1 MVLTTCH
8 HPAIMFV
15 KLKTRL
21 KDLRTERKLSQGQV
35 AMRVGVHRSY
45 IAKIEHGQRM
55 PGRDLLFRLANIFGC
70 RVDDLIAFDPDERRR
85 S

>member
-1 MVLTTCH
+1 
-8 HPAIMFV
+8 MFV

-55 PGRDLLFRLANIFGC
+55 PGRDLLFRLANMFSLPVALAYSFRNTPKRLQVFVCEG
-70 RVDDLIAFDPDERRR
+70 A
-85 S
+85 